1 MMDGRYITGK
11 TMDGNS
17 IVYDVLSGCIA
28 DDASALDQYVVKNSL
43 EHGVEGPLADQDKM
57 QGFFFVLT
65 TKCNLHCDYCYS
77 VTQNKPRSMQMEDPV
92 NIIKK
97 YLREDAEYL
106 LINFFGGEPTLE
118 MDTIRNTV
126 EYLKTV
132 KDRKIYLRLSTNGM
146 AGQDVWDYLIDNGFH
161 ITLSSDGVVDQNSPL
176 DKLRNA
182 DIVDRTLR
190 YLVKRNA
197 IFTVRYTATSL
208 NCSNMLQSID
218 YWKSIGVPLA
228 HIEPYHP
235 IGNQKAEMELLPSV
249 EEFVSSFLSAVDEAQ
264 KVGLLITT
272 GSYMNLLT
280 PSSYFCT
287 GASGR
292 FCVYNPDG
300 SISTCYRV
308 QSFDSKYKDF
318 IIGNWK
324 TDDIDSLWAN
334 NKELLN
340 KHTVVDMK
348 PCGGCVNKYLCS
360 GGCLMR
366 NLTQSGSLDI
376 ADKWL
381 CAVKRRLL
389 KDAAQRMWGE
399 FSEGEIPVIL
409 GRFILEN
416 YLARNPSLPVAS
428 HEPMKISNAS
438 VRSKNGVY
446 DLFDCLGIDREDEY
460 SVFNKKIAR
469 TECL

>member
-1 MMDGRYITGK
+1 MDGRYITGK
-11 TMDGNS
+11 TIGGKS

-28 DDASALDQYVVKNSL
+28 DDASLLEQYVAENAL
-43 EHGVEGPLADQDKM
+43 EHSVEGPLAEQDKM

-77 VTQNKPRSMQMEDPV
+77 VTQNKPNSMHIDDPV

-97 YLREDAEYL
+97 YLRKDAQYL
-106 LINFFGGEPTLE
+106 LVNFFGGEPTLE

-126 EYLKTV
+126 EYLKTIHD
-132 KDRKIYLRLSTNGM
+132 KKIYLRISTNGI
-146 AGQDVWDYLIDNGFH
+146 AGQDALDYLIDNGFH
-161 ITLSSDGVVDQNSPL
+161 ITVSSDGIVDQTSPL
-176 DKLRNA
+176 DKLRHA
-182 DIVDRTLR
+182 DTVDRTLR
-190 YLVKRNA
+190 YLAKRNA
-197 IFTVRYTATSL
+197 IFTVRYTATIC
-208 NCSNMLQSID
+208 NCSNLLQSVD
-218 YWKSIGVPLA
+218 YWQSIGVPLV

-235 IGNQKAEMELLPSV
+235 IGNQKAEKELLPSV
-249 EEFVSSFLSAVDEAQ
+249 DDFVSCFLNAVDEAQ

-272 GSYMNLLT
+272 GTYMNLLT

-300 SISTCYRV
+300 SVSTCYRV
-308 QSFDSKYKDF
+308 QSFDSKYKEF

-324 TDDIDSLWAN
+324 TDDKDTLWET

-348 PCGGCVNKYLCS
+348 PCHGCVNKYLCS

-366 NLTQSGSLDI
+366 NLTQSGSLDV

-381 CAVKRRLL
+381 CAVKHRLL
-389 KDAAQRMWGE
+389 KDAVLRLWE
-399 FSEGEIPVIL
+399 NLSEGTIPVIL
-409 GRFILEN
+409 GRFILED
-416 YLARNPSLPVAS
+416 YLARNPSLPLAPHV
-428 HEPMKISNAS
+428 PMEVSNSS
-438 VRSKNGVY
+438 VQSTNGVF
-446 DLFDCLGIDREDEY
+446 DLFVCLGIDRDDEF
-460 SVFNKKIAR
+460 VAFNKKIAR